1 MSGKY
6 REFLYTPCPHTCT
19 NSSTINFL
27 HQGGT
32 LVIIHKSTL
41 IYYHH
46 PSFRVYM
53 MVVKINKGKP
63 NLKWNQEAL
72 KGELSCVTSCYHL
85 QPPNRKRY
93 LNHLQQGEEERWR
106 GAWQPAPVFL
116 LGESPWTE
124 EPVGLL
130 SMGLHR
136 VGHNQ
141 SELAC
146 AQAHTPRNGASSVVQ
161 H

>member
-46 PSFRVYM
+46 PLFRVYM

-124 EPVGLL
+124 EPGRHGVTKSWTRL
-130 SMGLHR
+130 SY
-136 VGHNQ
+136 
-141 SELAC
+141 
-146 AQAHTPRNGASSVVQ
+146 
-161 H
+161 